1 MSTGRSSTSARCAF
15 CGANVSNA
23 SARILVAFAAPSE
36 NHQETSCAAIKPLKW
51 RFLSNKG
58 PCTKLMC
65 LACAQ
70 KRKVNLKA
78 DYQHHQVPVT
88 VESWDP
94 EGARNIDRLPK
105 ALPRDEVK
113 TATGHK
119 AMKVEIREP
128 WHQPQHRHHCVLQS
142 TPVQLHRH
150 EKHDQALRRE
160 RIHSQQ
166 NMCEQSTINGRRRRA
181 THVSDFQLE
190 GSRQG
195 SALQSF
201 ANDRAARKS
210 MTQTWP
216 SSPVEVRSHPSDTH
230 RRTSVESVTSRP
242 RKSMT
247 QPWLSSPVPE
257 RNLAS
262 VTQRRAS
269 VESATPRLRKSSS
282 GPSGP
287 LKADKKGRR
296 LNSTADILGMSQSLD
311 LPPNYFEMS
320 SSSPKVYADKLTDKD
335 PLDWVRVDLDDPQM
349 ELPKQREGDE
359 ERHRRQSASYA
370 HMLLRMRLHYNTV
383 QANGRHARPASAPPR
398 RIRSERVQSVAVRHV
413 RSDTITR
420 ASANFAIDL
429 GYLHAYKDAR

>member
-1 MSTGRSSTSARCAF
+1 MCILRSCTLSGSTCSS
-15 CGANVSNA
+15 VS
-23 SARILVAFAAPSE
+23 LAPTE
-36 NHQETSCAAIKPLKW
+36 NHQGTSCPEVKPLKW
-51 RFLSNKG
+51 RFLTDKG

-70 KRKVNLKA
+70 KRKVNLKV
-78 DYQHHQVPVT
+78 DHQHHQVPVT
-88 VESWDP
+88 VESWNP

-105 ALPRDEVK
+105 ALPRNEVNF
-113 TATGHK
+113 ATVHK

-128 WHQPQHRHHCVLQS
+128 CHQPQHRHHCVLES
-142 TPVQLHRH
+142 TPVQLNKH
-150 EKHDQALRRE
+150 EKHHQAQRRE

-166 NMCEQSTINGRRRRA
+166 NICEQPTNNGRRRRA
-181 THVSDFQLE
+181 THTSDFQLE
-190 GSRQG
+190 GSRQA

-201 ANDRAARKS
+201 ANDRVARKS

-216 SSPVEVRSHPSDTH
+216 SSPVEVRSHPSNTH

-247 QPWLSSPVPE
+247 QTWPSSPVPE
-257 RNLAS
+257 RNSTS

-269 VESATPRLRKSSS
+269 IESTTPRLRKSSS
-282 GPSGP
+282 GPPEP
-287 LKADKKGRR
+287 LKAEKKGWR

-311 LPPNYFEMS
+311 IPPNYFEMS
-320 SSSPKVYADKLTDKD
+320 PSSPKLYADKLTDKD
-335 PLDWVRVDLDDPQM
+335 PLDRVRVDLDVPQM
-349 ELPKQREGDE
+349 ELEKQREGDE

-383 QANGRHARPASAPPR
+383 QANGRHAHPASAPPR
-398 RIRSERVQSVAVRHV
+398 RIRSERVQSVAVRNV